1 MTYSFADVP
10 LWCIMPLV
18 ATEAMASDTPGLP
31 QTNGVAD
38 GSNGLPEEGNKG
50 PSEATGKRPTLDLF
64 WKLGQAK
71 NEKQRVDAACQ
82 VLSSLASKAL
92 PPDYALGRLVRGLA
106 ASSAD
111 TRQGFF
117 ICLTEFLRQSETK
130 YADVAKVM
138 GSSLKLAAGTASKS
152 EEADFLLGRLL
163 TITAVLRAEIVPD
176 AEREGVLSE
185 LLTIA
190 KARNYLLLPVFRLL
204 VEHFVPLG
212 GDLLLGILKSIN
224 IDKMDID
231 SLYLLLSLLEKDESL
246 VSSKVIEILGV
257 KEVWGKRALTIY
269 SRVLAS
275 ANAPPSVVARHPL
288 LPLLVAS
295 LAKQGALQK
304 FWQALSSDM
313 TVANNSGLTG
323 WIFLRCPD

>member
-1 MTYSFADVP
+1 
-10 LWCIMPLV
+10 MPLV
-18 ATEAMASDTPGLP
+18 ATQAMASDTPGHP
-31 QTNGVAD
+31 QVN
-38 GSNGLPEEGNKG
+38 GSNGFAEAEESNKG
-50 PSEATGKRPTLDLF
+50 APEGGKRPTLDLF

-71 NEKQRVDAACQ
+71 NEKQRVDAACL
-82 VLSSLASKAL
+82 VLSSLASRAL

-117 ICLTEFLRQSETK
+117 ICLTEFLRQSDTK

-138 GSSLKLAAGTASKS
+138 GSSLRLAAGTASKS

-163 TITAVLRAEIVPD
+163 TITAVLRAGIVPD
-176 AEREGVLSE
+176 DERESVLSE

-212 GDLLLGILKSIN
+212 GDILITILKSMSL
-224 IDKMDID
+224 DKMDID
-231 SLYLLLSLLEKDESL
+231 SLYLLLSLLEKDEAL
-246 VSSKVIEILGV
+246 VSPKVIEILGV
-257 KEVWGKRALTIY
+257 KDIWGKRALTIY

-295 LAKQGALQK
+295 LVKLEALQK
-304 FWQALSSDM
+304 FWQVLSSDM

-323 WIFLRCPD
+323 WIFLRWKFARLPIVAL